1 LRGEVIAHRSSGH
14 QNPETFNGWTIA
26 AASTRV
32 CCDFFTYFWMRG
44 GEKSLGKDVE
54 LPLSMEFLEVGRK
67 TLEVPVTTWRSSLR
81 VGIENNCKS
90 KTVRRATRASG
101 RVVKSWVVWIEYS
114 ALLEI
119 YFVVLIGT

>member
-1 LRGEVIAHRSSGH
+1 
-14 QNPETFNGWTIA
+14 
-26 AASTRV
+26 
-32 CCDFFTYFWMRG
+32 
-44 GEKSLGKDVE
+44 
-54 LPLSMEFLEVGRK
+54 
-67 TLEVPVTTWRSSLR
+67 LEVPVTTWRSSLR